1 MEEKITPTMIQYWEL
16 LYWVRRALG
25 TYCMDCEIHTDSQ
38 RNIKQDSSSCT
49 EDKCLPYSIDTQ
61 NIQFNNE
68 YWNFNYKERTTVLM
82 PQVDGMLLQTIQA

>member
-1 MEEKITPTMIQYWEL
+1 
-16 LYWVRRALG
+16 
-25 TYCMDCEIHTDSQ
+25 MDCEIHTDSQ
-38 RNIKQDSSSCT
+38 HNIKQDSSSCT

-82 PQVDGMLLQTIQA
+82 RQVDGMLLQTIQA